1 MQLPSIDRTAGL
13 RPSGADLVSPVAAAH
28 TIPLAPV
35 NPVNSGPSP
44 SVVNQINPNSQALAA
59 AKAAEVIHS
68 SVSDPAQRGSEAAT
82 AQKDWTIH
90 RPVVEKQEIPPPE
103 PISKL
108 LLEFLHNMWRASGSA
123 VEASL
128 AQAQA
133 QNQTLNA
140 NPNTAPG
147 EVAKA
152 AVTYSPTKI
161 TKTEDI

>member
-1 MQLPSIDRTAGL
+1 MQLPAIDRTSGL
-13 RPSGADLVSPVAAAH
+13 RPSGADLVVPAVASQVIPV
-28 TIPLAPV
+28 APV

-44 SVVNQINPNSQALAA
+44 SVVNQISPDSKALAA
-59 AKAAEVIHS
+59 AKAAEAIHS
-68 SVSDPAQRGSEAAT
+68 SVSDPAQPGSEAAT

-90 RPVVEKQEIPPPE
+90 RPVAEKTPVPPPE

-128 AQAQA
+128 TQAN
-133 QNQTLNA
+133 NQQSLTT
-140 NPNTAPG
+140 NPNAIPG

-152 AVTYSPTKI
+152 NVTYSPTKI
-161 TKTEDI
+161 TKTENI